1 MRIGQKSAV
10 VFGSKFLGSV
20 LGFLATIYFA
30 NVLGST
36 VLGYYASVLALV
48 AWLRLAGDFGVGSAM
63 RKRISEGEEPA
74 AYLVAGLAIVAAL
87 ATAIAVAVLL
97 AGDLVAGYVGRPVAL
112 FVSLLILTE
121 LFRLSAVAALEGER
135 LVHVA
140 GLLSPLKI
148 GVRSLLQVGLIV
160 VGLGL
165 TGMLVGYAAGGVL
178 VGVVGFAVVSTGLA
192 RPERRHV
199 ESLVDFAKYS
209 WLGKLQARSFN
220 DVDVLVLTALVPS
233 GLVGIYYIAWRITK
247 FLTLFG
253 SAISSTMYPELSRA
267 DAEGS
272 DRVVSTLLTDAL
284 TYTGLLIIPGLVGS
298 AIIGPQLLRIYG
310 PEFVRGATV
319 LWVLVLAALV
329 YGYQEQLMYG
339 LNALDHPEVAFRVNV
354 VFIAANVVL
363 NVVLVLAIGLL
374 GAAIAT
380 VISATIGLGLSF
392 AAVRSLATFEVP
404 VGEVGRQAAAAAVMG
419 VAVVAG
425 QRAAAA
431 IDPSFPWLPV
441 VTANVVTVVGLV
453 ALGSM
458 VYFLALL
465 SVSTQFRATITSNLP
480 AWLRS

>member
-10 VFGSKFLGSV
+10 VFASKFLGSL

-30 NVLGST
+30 NVLGSE

-74 AYLVAGLAIVAAL
+74 AYFVAGLGLVAAL
-87 ATAIAVAVLL
+87 AAVIAVAVLV
-97 AGDLVAGYVGRPVAL
+97 AGDLVDGYVGRPVAA

-148 GVRSLLQVGLIV
+148 GVRSLLQLALVV

-165 TGMLVGYAAGGVL
+165 TGMLLGYAAGGVL
-178 VGVVGFAVVSTGLA
+178 VGVVGFAVISTGVA
-192 RPERRHV
+192 RPARRHV

-209 WLGKLQARSFN
+209 WLGRLQARSFN
-220 DVDVLVLTALVPS
+220 EVDILVLTALVPS
-233 GLVGIYYIAWRITK
+233 GLVGVYYVAWRVTK

-253 SAISSTMYPELSRA
+253 SAISSTMFPELSRA

-272 DRVVSTLLTDAL
+272 EAVVSTLLTDAL
-284 TYTGLLIIPGLVGS
+284 TYNGLLIIPGLVGS
-298 AIIGPQLLRIYG
+298 ALIGPGLLRIYG
-310 PEFVRGATV
+310 PEFVQGATV

-339 LNALDHPEVAFRVNV
+339 LNALDRPDVAFRVNV
-354 VFIAANVVL
+354 VFIAANVAL
-363 NVVLVLAIGLL
+363 NVVLVLEVGVL

-380 VISATIGLGLSF
+380 AISAALGLTLSF
-392 AAVRSLATFEVP
+392 AALRSLASFEVP
-404 VGEVGRQAAAAAVMG
+404 IGEIARQVAAAGTMGLAVLGGRRAVAAV
-419 VAVVAG
+419 
-425 QRAAAA
+425 
-431 IDPSFPWLPV
+431 DPSFHWLPV
-441 VTANVVTVVGLV
+441 VTANAVTVVVLV
-453 ALGSM
+453 ALGAA
-458 VYFLALL
+458 VYFAALL
-465 SVSTQFRATITSNLP
+465 GLSTQFRSTVASNLP
-480 AWLRS
+480 ARLRS